1 MEPSRSSVPESPRIT
16 DLRRRL
22 QKEPSVRLLV
32 ELAREYHEAG
42 LFEEAA
48 RVGARAVR
56 EQPSYVSARVQLGR
70 VYFEMGRIE
79 EAREQMEAVLSLA
92 PDNLLARRVVAD
104 VCRELGD
111 VQGALDRYR
120 ALLAFHPDDAE
131 TRRKIEAIEKDLV
144 AGVIP
149 SAEPSAPAG
158 EPPAP
163 AAVEQPADG
172 ASLLEA
178 GALATPTLAEIYLQ
192 QGLPARAAEVY
203 RAILRGDPGNA
214 EAVARLAEIEGPP
227 AVQAAPPDPAA
238 ALRRRKIATLQGW
251 LRVVR
256 GEARAG

>member
-1 MEPSRSSVPESPRIT
+1 MEPTHPGLPETPRIA

-70 VYFEMGRIE
+70 VYFDMGRLE
-79 EAREQMEAVLSLA
+79 EAREQMEAVLSQA
-92 PDNLLARRVVAD
+92 PDNLLARRIVAD

-120 ALLAFHPDDAE
+120 ALLAFNPGDKE
-131 TRRKIEAIEKDLV
+131 TGRKIEAMEKDLL
-144 AGVIP
+144 AGASP
-149 SAEPSAPAG
+149 SAAPPPPVPPGPAG
-158 EPPAP
+158 DDP
-163 AAVEQPADG
+163 AAEG
-172 ASLLEA
+172 ASLLDA

-203 RAILRGDPGNA
+203 RAILKGDPGNA
-214 EAVARLAEIEGPP
+214 EAVARLAEIEGPRP
-227 AVQAAPPDPAA
+227 VPAAPPDPAA
-238 ALRRRKIATLQGW
+238 ALRRRKIARLEGW
-251 LRVVR
+251 LRAMR
-256 GEARAG
+256 DGSRAG